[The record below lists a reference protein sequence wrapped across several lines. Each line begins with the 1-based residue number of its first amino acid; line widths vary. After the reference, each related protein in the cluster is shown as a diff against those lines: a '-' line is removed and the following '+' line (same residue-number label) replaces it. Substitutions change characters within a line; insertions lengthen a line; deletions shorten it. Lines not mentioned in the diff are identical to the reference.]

1 MFAWNNQVKE
11 ALKHGAKTIERQRRE
26 MELLSIKA
34 EAFEAISGLVRLL
47 SNRGGVVM
55 GAGHPDAP
63 YIMREL
69 LERIEKEEHEH
80 FLQQNDIKEE

>member
-1 MFAWNNQVKE
+1 MYAWNTQIKE
-11 ALKHGAKTIERQRRE
+11 ALKHGAKTIEQQRRE
-26 MELLSIKA
+26 MELLYIKA
-34 EAFEAISGLVRLL
+34 EAFDTISGLVRLL
-47 SNRGGVVM
+47 NNRGGIAM